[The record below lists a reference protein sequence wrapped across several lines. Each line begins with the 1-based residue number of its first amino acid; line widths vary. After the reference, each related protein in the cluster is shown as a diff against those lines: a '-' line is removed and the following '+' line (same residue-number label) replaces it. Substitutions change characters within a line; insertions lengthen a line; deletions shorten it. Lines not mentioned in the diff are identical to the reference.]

1 MAGAIFIET
10 LRRNWRQILYWGIS
24 LASLGWMIAVIVQDV
39 DMLKQYEQIAKS
51 FPPALLQLFGA
62 QDAATLAT
70 PEGFVTYGFFGYSL
84 LILAVYAV
92 IAGLGVTANEEDA
105 GIMDVLLS
113 LPVPRWRV
121 VLEKLAAYMLIMVA
135 IIAVSFLGLLLG
147 AQMSP
152 VMREVNLARLAEG
165 TLNMIPSSL
174 LMIALTTF
182 VAAVVRRKGTATG
195 IAAAF
200 IVGSYFVDF
209 LGKAASES
217 ALANVRAVSFFSY
230 YDPQAVL
237 VNGLNVGDFAL
248 LLAITALL
256 VVGSVWAFQRRDVG
270 L

>member
-1 MAGAIFIET
+1 MTGTIFVET

-24 LASLGWMIAVIVQDV
+24 LALLGWMIAAIVQDV
-39 DMLKQYEQIAKS
+39 DILKQYEQIAKN

-62 QDAATLAT
+62 EDAATLTT
-70 PEGFVTYGFFGYSL
+70 PEGFITYGFFGYSL

-105 GIMDVLLS
+105 GIMDIVLS

-135 IIAVSFLGLLLG
+135 IIAVSFLGLLIG

-152 VMREVNLARLAEG
+152 VMREVNLMRLVEG

-174 LMIALTTF
+174 LMIAITTF
-182 VAAVVRRKGTATG
+182 AAAIVRRKNTATG
-195 IAAAF
+195 IAAAV

-209 LGKAASES
+209 LGKSASQS
-217 ALANVRAVSFFSY
+217 ALGGVRAVSFFSY

-237 VNGLNVGDFAL
+237 VNGLNVGHVAL
-248 LLAITALL
+248 LLAITGLL
-256 VVGSVWAFQRRDVG
+256 VAGTVWAFQRRDVG
-270 L
+270 V